1 MPTTRHISFLMAIPL
16 GGALRFTPREAAVR
30 GGRTDREGADGGIGP
45 ALQADQ
51 PRRRTEP
58 ICAPMLGPL
67 DWYSAIEIG
76 IAAAVVVGIVVLISW
91 LPGPPRG

>member
-1 MPTTRHISFLMAIPL
+1 MAIPL

-30 GGRTDREGADGGIGP
+30 GGRTDREGADGSIG
-45 ALQADQ
+45 
-51 PRRRTEP
+51 RRYRQTNRDAEP
-58 ICAPMLGPL
+58 SLYCAPMFGPL

-76 IAAAVVVGIVVLISW
+76 IAAAVVVVLISW